1 MEKDL
6 GNKVTFSGIIL
17 LLCIS
22 IISICCFLMIVHES
36 AKMAERNN
44 EFRIRC
50 EKEYGVIV
58 PAKSGNICI
67 PKWIIFEEE
76 K

>member
-1 MEKDL
+1 
-6 GNKVTFSGIIL
+6 
-17 LLCIS
+17 
-22 IISICCFLMIVHES
+22 MIAHES